1 MSKTPLCDK
10 LEADRKAMKA
20 ERTPAYG
27 DALALARRLE
37 TALTEALAHPPLSFR
52 SPHEFGVFLRAVI
65 AEHPEWL
72 TTALH
77 AVVGGLADDNQRL
90 RAQRAEQ
97 DRGLMAA
104 LTLLK
109 DNRITQE
116 TRDQMNVFLRRGIL
130 MGLPE
135 EEKHRLCPLEI
146 AFLEKTDPL
155 GRYFKA
161 DPE

>member
-1 MSKTPLCDK
+1 MSKTP
-10 LEADRKAMKA
+10 
-20 ERTPAYG
+20 
-27 DALALARRLE
+27 
-37 TALTEALAHPPLSFR
+37 FR
-52 SPHEFGVFLRAVI
+52 NQHEFGVFLRAVI

-155 GRYFKA
+155 GRYFRG
-161 DPE
+161 DGE